1 MLEPRLKPET
11 KINIREVES
20 ALSIVRDQVATIY
33 LNQAIWGN
41 ELGLFGEFITSYQLE
56 VKRDSERGVTYVELP
71 VRVLDV
77 AKKYGVYQVFSRKD
91 MANLFI
97 PVSNSFNFMY
107 GGSEASSLEGM
118 NGYLFEGNKLIFT
131 VDQEEGQSVQGN
143 LVVVSDDLDSFDE
156 FPVAA
161 SIVPDIIKGTLEL
174 MSIEKQ
180 IPEDI
185 INDEIDQP

>member
-1 MLEPRLKPET
+1 
-11 KINIREVES
+11 
-20 ALSIVRDQVATIY
+20 
-33 LNQAIWGN
+33 
-41 ELGLFGEFITSYQLE
+41 
-56 VKRDSERGVTYVELP
+56 
-71 VRVLDV
+71 
-77 AKKYGVYQVFSRKD
+77 
-91 MANLFI
+91 LFI

>member
-1 MLEPRLKPET
+1 
-11 KINIREVES
+11 
-20 ALSIVRDQVATIY
+20 
-33 LNQAIWGN
+33 
-41 ELGLFGEFITSYQLE
+41 
-56 VKRDSERGVTYVELP
+56 
-71 VRVLDV
+71 
-77 AKKYGVYQVFSRKD
+77 
-91 MANLFI
+91 
-97 PVSNSFNFMY
+97 
-107 GGSEASSLEGM
+107 M